1 MVAEATAPR
10 RGNVPRHILFYI
22 LSFPSRLEQIDFTA
36 DAVGEVGAYF
46 GEQIELSFANFH
58 RRLGE
63 LPADGVR
70 EASFFRIRQRTVTGA
85 RLGLVVGFLKDG
97 ALHSP
102 TGITHARIAGHGG
115 FLRIVAV

>member
-1 MVAEATAPR
+1 MVTEATAPR
-10 RGNVPRHILFYI
+10 RENVPRHILFYI

-63 LPADGVR
+63 LQPM
-70 EASFFRIRQRTVTGA
+70 ASA
-85 RLGLVVGFLKDG
+85 RRAFSASGKE
-97 ALHSP
+97 
-102 TGITHARIAGHGG
+102 R
-115 FLRIVAV
+115 